1 MCIYTICKIPKY
13 FAYFQCTQNQ
23 ANFGLGRFWS
33 KKTYHLKFP
42 QWFPL
47 FGQLKSRNAKNVHFP
62 GSFLSSY
69 MYNVLHTCSKQYVS
83 LDNQWNLLN
92 DFRFCVCYTF
102 SHWNQSYSY
111 IAKGKFFR
119 GACGSM
125 TGLQNYCL
133 LIFVLFSALEYQN
146 NWMSSHFQAISR

>member
-13 FAYFQCTQNQ
+13 FTYFQYTKLSKFWLVAILEQENIPLKISPMIFT
-23 ANFGLGRFWS
+23 FGWNHIMPKMS
-33 KKTYHLKFP
+33 T
-42 QWFPL
+42 
-47 FGQLKSRNAKNVHFP
+47 
-62 GSFLSSY
+62 FLAVSC
-69 MYNVLHTCSKQYVS
+69 HPTCIMCYIHVS

-133 LIFVLFSALEYQN
+133 LIFVSFSALEYQN